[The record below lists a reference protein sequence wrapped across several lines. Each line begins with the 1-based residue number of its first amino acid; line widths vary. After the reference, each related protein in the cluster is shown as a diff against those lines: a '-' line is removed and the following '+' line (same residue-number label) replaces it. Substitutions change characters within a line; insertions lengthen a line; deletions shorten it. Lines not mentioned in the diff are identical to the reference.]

1 MQAGLHL
8 FLKSNMKLSSWGGSM
23 DHACLDYCMKFG
35 HHTPLCKTLTKGLES
50 CVSKPEHISS
60 FKGTY
65 TSSSACS

>member
-1 MQAGLHL
+1 
-8 FLKSNMKLSSWGGSM
+8 M